1 MDSAALFGPVLAL
14 VNRNLAEITPAAALM
29 TELEGRRL
37 ALKVRDSALGLCV
50 AVEDGRLT
58 SSTTLPEDADVTI
71 EGPLLGLARLAL
83 GGADDAAAL
92 GDSEVTLSGRT
103 DLAQSFQRLLK
114 LGRPDPEEELAK
126 LVGDAAAHRIG
137 RAVADVAAWRR
148 QTHDVLLANVREYLQ
163 EERRDLPSRYEMNR
177 FTRDVQ
183 ELRDAVARAE
193 ARLRRV
199 ETGR

>member
-1 MDSAALFGPVLAL
+1 MDTAALFGPVLAL
-14 VNRNLAEITPAAALM
+14 VNRNLAEITPAGPLM
-29 TELEGRRL
+29 AELEGRRL

-58 SSTTLPEDADVTI
+58 SSTTLPDDADVTV
-71 EGPLLGLARLAL
+71 EGPLMGLARLAL
-83 GGADDAAAL
+83 GGNDAAAL
-92 GDSEVTLSGRT
+92 GDSDVTLSGRT

-148 QTHDVLLANVREYLQ
+148 QTHEILLANVREYLQ